1 MTPINNLKPRK
12 PGPKPKREEAA
23 ITTSVRLTPARREKL
38 RRLGGADWLSPLIDA
53 APEPK

>member
-12 PGPKPKREEAA
+12 PGAKPKREEAA
-23 ITTSVRLTPARREKL
+23 ITTSIRLTPARREKL